1 MKVSLDI
8 YYYTSGHNKCQP
20 FVCPNY
26 ARFADSE
33 ISKRPYIALAI
44 WMALGVF
51 AGRWLDHHGFTAP
64 WGLLLGVFAGVAG
77 CIYTILRTLKKLDK
91 QA

>member
-1 MKVSLDI
+1 
-8 YYYTSGHNKCQP
+8 
-20 FVCPNY
+20 
-26 ARFADSE
+26 
-33 ISKRPYIALAI
+33 
-44 WMALGVF
+44 MALGVF

>member
-1 MKVSLDI
+1 MIPSFGKIPPDI
-8 YYYTSGHNKCQP
+8 AALLTLGWS
-20 FVCPNY
+20 
-26 ARFADSE
+26 
-33 ISKRPYIALAI
+33 LAI